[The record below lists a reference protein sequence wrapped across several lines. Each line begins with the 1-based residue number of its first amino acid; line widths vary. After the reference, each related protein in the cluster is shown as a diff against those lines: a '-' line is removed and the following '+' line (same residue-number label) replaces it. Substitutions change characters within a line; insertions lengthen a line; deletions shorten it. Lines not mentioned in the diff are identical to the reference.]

1 MNALDI
7 DFETHD
13 MGSVVWF
20 LPLTDEARRVMDEEM
35 GLEGW
40 QMWGEGF
47 VVDRNLVPNLID
59 ALHDNG
65 LAVN

>member
-1 MNALDI
+1 MSV
-7 DFETHD
+7 DFEMQN

-35 GLEGW
+35 GLESW

-65 LAVN
+65 LMV

>member
-1 MNALDI
+1 MSV
-7 DFETHD
+7 DFEMQN

-35 GLEGW
+35 GLESW

-47 VVDRNLVPNLID
+47 VVDRNLVPNLMD

-65 LAVN
+65 LMV